1 MFSETRSRSVVG
13 AAVLSSCFTIA
24 RKSLSAGGHK
34 GSLKT
39 SVLLFNKKLPLLSSS
54 FIVILILVNYD
65 RESFLNFREHVLCSV
80 VRHVDAAV

>member
-24 RKSLSAGGHK
+24 RKSLNAGGHK

-39 SVLLFNKKLPLLSSS
+39 SVFLFYILFCKLHLLMP
-54 FIVILILVNYD
+54 
-65 RESFLNFREHVLCSV
+65 
-80 VRHVDAAV
+80 

>member
-24 RKSLSAGGHK
+24 RKSLNAGGHK

-39 SVLLFNKKLPLLSSS
+39 SVLLFNKLFLKLLLIISLKKTAASQQQ
-54 FIVILILVNYD
+54 
-65 RESFLNFREHVLCSV
+65 FLLY
-80 VRHVDAAV
+80 